1 MTSLRP
7 LTFIFLIVFFSRKKS
22 SVGKKKPKRT
32 YVTKAVLNNHRK
44 KEHALGLLYQH
55 PPQTLIASLPKGC

>member
-7 LTFIFLIVFFSRKKS
+7 LTFIFLIVFFLEKNP
-22 SVGKKKPKRT
+22 VWGKKKTKRT

-55 PPQTLIASLPKGC
+55 PLQTLIASLPKGC